1 MAASVTVEMA
11 MKQAMM
17 EEAAQ
22 VNKEDAVGLTQKF
35 LNDSL
40 MAVRYKELVVGY
52 QLSSWSHTGWPTASW
67 WAWMSFLAHIQCC
80 LLIRKWAQA
89 CGVKQGKESSIISQD
104 TVQLTAFH
112 LVSIKSH
119 LDHNLLN
126 KHFQIIQLSWESYSG
141 IIKCVLKLVFF
152 SIF

>member
-40 MAVRYKELVVGY
+40 MAPVRYKELVVGY
-52 QLSSWSHTGWPTASW
+52 QLSSWSHTG
-67 WAWMSFLAHIQCC
+67 
-80 LLIRKWAQA
+80 
-89 CGVKQGKESSIISQD
+89 
-104 TVQLTAFH
+104 
-112 LVSIKSH
+112 
-119 LDHNLLN
+119 
-126 KHFQIIQLSWESYSG
+126 
-141 IIKCVLKLVFF
+141 
-152 SIF
+152 

>member
-11 MKQAMM
+11 MKQAVM

-52 QLSSWSHTGWPTASW
+52 QLSSWSHKG
-67 WAWMSFLAHIQCC
+67 
-80 LLIRKWAQA
+80 
-89 CGVKQGKESSIISQD
+89 
-104 TVQLTAFH
+104 
-112 LVSIKSH
+112 
-119 LDHNLLN
+119 
-126 KHFQIIQLSWESYSG
+126 
-141 IIKCVLKLVFF
+141 
-152 SIF
+152 